1 MKRELKKKLHR
12 FSFSLILTRG
22 IMNRS
27 LALSLVLP
35 LSFFS
40 SLSFAALTDENN
52 IYRFYKTPNDKVLHL
67 RQKRFQAIVP
77 FAYLGILEFKIQ
89 N

>member
-1 MKRELKKKLHR
+1 MKRERKKAPPL
-12 FSFSLILTRG
+12 SILCNIDARHYD
-22 IMNRS
+22 S
-27 LALSLVLP
+27 LSLS
-35 LSFFS
+35 LSVSS